1 MAGGGSRHLSRGL
14 SDQAPAGTEGGR
26 AQSRRWPA
34 TAEQRASGLA
44 QMAAGGSRMQR
55 AGRLATA
62 GAEGWATGHRG
73 SRGRAGPPE
82 QRAAG
87 RSRLQGRRPPAEQ
100 RAGAT
105 RESRAQGRRRLLIS
119 REIFV
124 ATSQNPLSLPRS
136 RAPVTRAP
144 VTPRARAHAAA
155 FSRSGALAQWPA
167 RGSKK
172 KQPKLVVPP
181 LIGRLIAIRRRLVGR
196 PGP

>member
-1 MAGGGSRHLSRGL
+1 MASHRG
-14 SDQAPAGTEGGR
+14 AEGERTGADGR
-26 AQSRRWPA
+26 RR
-34 TAEQRASGLA
+34 EQD
-44 QMAAGGSRMQR
+44 
-55 AGRLATA
+55 
-62 GAEGWATGHRG
+62 AEGWAAGHRG

-136 RAPVTRAP
+136 RAPVTRALTQLRFRALARSP
-144 VTPRARAHAAA
+144 SGPRAAA
-155 FSRSGALAQWPA
+155 
-167 RGSKK
+167 KK
-172 KQPKLVVPP
+172 NSQN
-181 LIGRLIAIRRRLVGR
+181 
-196 PGP
+196 

>member
-1 MAGGGSRHLSRGL
+1 MASHRG
-14 SDQAPAGTEGGR
+14 AEGERTGADGR
-26 AQSRRWPA
+26 RR
-34 TAEQRASGLA
+34 EQD
-44 QMAAGGSRMQR
+44 
-55 AGRLATA
+55 
-62 GAEGWATGHRG
+62 AEGWASGHRG

>member
-1 MAGGGSRHLSRGL
+1 MASHRG
-14 SDQAPAGTEGGR
+14 AEGERTGADGR
-26 AQSRRWPA
+26 RR
-34 TAEQRASGLA
+34 EQD
-44 QMAAGGSRMQR
+44 
-55 AGRLATA
+55 
-62 GAEGWATGHRG
+62 AEGWAAGHRG

-136 RAPVTRAP
+136 RAPVT
-144 VTPRARAHAAA
+144 PRAR
-155 FSRSGALAQWPA
+155 SRSCVFALWRA
-167 RGSKK
+167 RPVARARQQKK
-172 KQPKLVVPP
+172 TAKTS
-181 LIGRLIAIRRRLVGR
+181 R
-196 PGP
+196 PTPNRTTNRD

>member
-1 MAGGGSRHLSRGL
+1 MASHRG
-14 SDQAPAGTEGGR
+14 AEGERTGADGR
-26 AQSRRWPA
+26 RR
-34 TAEQRASGLA
+34 EQD
-44 QMAAGGSRMQR
+44 
-55 AGRLATA
+55 
-62 GAEGWATGHRG
+62 AEGWAAGHRG

-144 VTPRARAHAAA
+144 VTPRAR
-155 FSRSGALAQWPA
+155 SRSCVA
-167 RGSKK
+167 RARQQK

>member
-62 GAEGWATGHRG
+62 GAEGWAAGHRR

-105 RESRAQGRRRLLIS
+105 RKSRAQGRRRLLIS

-136 RAPVTRAP
+136 RAPVT
-144 VTPRARAHAAA
+144 PRARAHAAA

-172 KQPKLVVPP
+172 KTAKTS
-181 LIGRLIAIRRRLVGR
+181 R
-196 PGP
+196 PTPNRTTNRD

>member
-62 GAEGWATGHRG
+62 GAEDWVAGHRG

-124 ATSQNPLSLPRS
+124 ATSQNPLSLPRL
-136 RAPVTRAP
+136 RAP

>member
-1 MAGGGSRHLSRGL
+1 MASHRG
-14 SDQAPAGTEGGR
+14 AEGERTGADGR
-26 AQSRRWPA
+26 RR
-34 TAEQRASGLA
+34 EQD
-44 QMAAGGSRMQR
+44 
-55 AGRLATA
+55 
-62 GAEGWATGHRG
+62 AEGWAAGHRG

-136 RAPVTRAP
+136 RAPVT
-144 VTPRARAHAAA
+144 PRAR
-155 FSRSGALAQWPA
+155 SRSCVFALWRA
-167 RGSKK
+167 RPVARARQKK
-172 KQPKLVVPP
+172 KTAKTS
-181 LIGRLIAIRRRLVGR
+181 R
-196 PGP
+196 PTPNRTTNRD

>member
-1 MAGGGSRHLSRGL
+1 MASHRG
-14 SDQAPAGTEGGR
+14 AEGERTGADGR
-26 AQSRRWPA
+26 RR
-34 TAEQRASGLA
+34 EQD
-44 QMAAGGSRMQR
+44 
-55 AGRLATA
+55 
-62 GAEGWATGHRG
+62 AEGWAAGHRG

-119 REIFV
+119 HEIFV

-136 RAPVTRAP
+136 RAPVTRAL
-144 VTPRARAHAAA
+144 VAPRARAHATA
-155 FSRSGALAQWPA
+155 FLRSGALAQWPA

>member
-62 GAEGWATGHRG
+62 GAEGWAAGHRG

-136 RAPVTRAP
+136 RAPVT
-144 VTPRARAHAAA
+144 PRAR
-155 FSRSGALAQWPA
+155 SRSCVFALWRA
-167 RGSKK
+167 RPVARARQQKK
-172 KQPKLVVPP
+172 TAKTS
-181 LIGRLIAIRRRLVGR
+181 R
-196 PGP
+196 PTPNRTTNRD